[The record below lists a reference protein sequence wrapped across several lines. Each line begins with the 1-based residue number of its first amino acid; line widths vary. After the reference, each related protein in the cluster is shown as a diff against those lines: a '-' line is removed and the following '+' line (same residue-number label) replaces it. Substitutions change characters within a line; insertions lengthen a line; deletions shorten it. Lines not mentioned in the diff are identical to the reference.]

1 VLGLLSNQAVLRF
14 RDEID
19 MTQME
24 KKEEEKIIKENPHLQ
39 AYLDEIRS
47 KMERPIFYSKLPRDL
62 KEEKYPNVIYPT
74 KGSVFIHIFRTKDM
88 DGKEYHAIEPSLNEK
103 EKVKRDQILDLLY
116 EKAPFWQAVKTDDEI
131 KDAIHVLMDQLT
143 IVDER
148 STGIVKVAG
157 GKLRVTSVEK
167 KSIEYDITKNIIG
180 GGPLEPFMRDP
191 YLEDIHIITGE
202 NVYLIHK
209 VFEMIKTNIYIDKS
223 WANTFSQEFS
233 EKIGSPV
240 SEGQPIADGTLPDG
254 SRVNIIHSKDVSLK
268 GPTMTIRKFSETP
281 ISVTQ
286 LINWGTFD
294 TGIAAYLWLCLQY
307 GRSLFVCGETASGKT
322 TTANAIIP
330 FIPPEKKIFSV
341 ENTPEVQVPHAVW
354 QQLLTKSTGPK
365 EGHIELEDLLRAGLR
380 SRPDYIIPGETRGI
394 EGRVVFQAM
403 QTGHPVITTF
413 HAGSV
418 TKVIQ
423 RFTGHPINI
432 PKPFMDNLDVV
443 LIQMAVERKGKRIRR
458 VLSVDE
464 VEGYNKEVDGI
475 MSRKA
480 FEWNAVDDT
489 QTFKANRNSYI
500 LESRIAKMA
509 GLTDPMQIYE
519 EFDRRKHILQRMLEE
534 KIFDYYEVVQFIWT
548 FYREGEKALPISI

>member
-1 VLGLLSNQAVLRF
+1 
-14 RDEID
+14 
-19 MTQME
+19 MTKME

-39 AYLDEIRS
+39 KYLDDLQS
-47 KMERPIFYSKLPRDL
+47 KMERPTLYSKLPRDL
-62 KEEKYPNVIYPT
+62 REEKYPNLIYPT
-74 KGSVFIHIFRTKDM
+74 KGSVFVHIIRTKDM
-88 DGKEYHAIEPSLNEK
+88 EGKEYHAIEPSLDENG
-103 EKVKRDQILDLLY
+103 KVKRDQMLVLLY
-116 EKAPFWQAVKTDDEI
+116 EKTPSWKTVKTDDEI
-131 KDAIHVLMDQLT
+131 KEAIRALMDQLT
-143 IVDER
+143 IIDER
-148 STGIVKVAG
+148 SAGVVKLSG
-157 GKLRVTSVEK
+157 GKLRLTSVEK
-167 KSIEYDITKNIIG
+167 LNIEYDITKNIIG

-202 NVYLIHK
+202 NVHLIHK
-209 VFEMIKTNIYIDKS
+209 VFDMIKTNIFIDKA

-281 ISVTQ
+281 ISITQ

-294 TGIAAYLWLCLQY
+294 AGVGAYLWLCLQY

-464 VEGYNKEVDGI
+464 IEGYNKEVDGI

-489 QTFKANRNSYI
+489 HTFKANRNSFI

-509 GLTDPMQIYE
+509 GLTDVMQIYE
-519 EFDRRKHILQRMLEE
+519 EFDRRKHILERMVEE

-548 FYREGEKALPISI
+548 FYREGIKALPISI

>member
-1 VLGLLSNQAVLRF
+1 MTKM
-14 RDEID
+14 EI
-19 MTQME
+19 
-24 KKEEEKIIKENPHLQ
+24 KEEEKIIKENPHLQ
-39 AYLDEIRS
+39 KYLDEIKN
-47 KMERPIFYSKLPRDL
+47 KMERPIFYSKVPRDL
-62 KEEKYPNVIYPT
+62 RSEKYPNLIYPT
-74 KGSVFIHIFRTKDM
+74 KGAVFIHIFRTKDM
-88 DGKEYHAIEPSLNEK
+88 EGKEYHAIEPSLDEK
-103 EKVKRDQILDLLY
+103 QKVKRDQMLMLLY
-116 EKAPFWQAVKTDDEI
+116 EKTPHLNKVKTDDEI
-131 KDAIHVLMDQLT
+131 KSAIHELMDQLT
-143 IVDER
+143 IIDER
-148 STGIVKVAG
+148 STGDVKVTR

-167 KSIEYDITKNIIG
+167 MSIEYDITKNIIG

-202 NVYLIHK
+202 NVHLIHK

-281 ISVTQ
+281 TSVTQ

-294 TGIAAYLWLCLQY
+294 TGVAAYLWLCLQY

-365 EGHIELEDLLRAGLR
+365 EGHIELDDLLRAGLR

-432 PKPFMDNLDVV
+432 PKTFMDNLDVV

-464 VEGYNKEVDGI
+464 IEGYNKEVDGI

-489 QTFKANRNSYI
+489 HTFKANRNSFI

-509 GLTDPMQIYE
+509 GLIDPMQIYE
-519 EFDRRKHILQRMLEE
+519 EFDRRKHILDRMIEE

-548 FYREGEKALPISI
+548 FYREGEKALPISM

>member
-1 VLGLLSNQAVLRF
+1 MS
-14 RDEID
+14 E
-19 MTQME
+19 M
-24 KKEEEKIIKENPHLQ
+24 KKEEQVKLINENPHLKK
-39 AYLDEIRS
+39 YLNEIKEKVGEPVFYTELSRS
-47 KMERPIFYSKLPRDL
+47 L
-62 KEEKYPNVIYPT
+62 KEEKKPNVIYPT
-74 KGSVFIHIFRTKDM
+74 KGNVFIHIYKTEEM
-88 DGKEYHAIEPSLNEK
+88 DFTEYHSIEPVLSKEEK
-103 EKVKRDQILDLLY
+103 EKRDKILDMLF
-116 EKAPFWQAVKTDDEI
+116 EKAPYKTNVKTDEEITNAVRDFLDEI
-131 KDAIHVLMDQLT
+131 IGINKKGTEKSRFGKIKLT
-143 IVDER
+143 
-148 STGIVKVAG
+148 ST
-157 GKLRVTSVEK
+157 EK
-167 KSIEYDITKNIIG
+167 MKIEYDIIKEIIG
-180 GGPLEPFMRDP
+180 GGPLECFMRDP

-202 NVYLIHK
+202 NVHLIHK
-209 VFEMIKTNIYIDKS
+209 IFDMVKTNIYIDNR

-268 GPTMTIRKFSETP
+268 GPSMTVRKFSETP

-294 TGIAAYLWLCLQY
+294 TGVGAYLWLCLQY

-322 TTANAIIP
+322 TTANAILP
-330 FIPPEKKIFSV
+330 FIPPEKKIYSV
-341 ENTPEVQVPHAVW
+341 ENTPEVLAPHPVW

-365 EGHIELEDLLRAGLR
+365 ESHVDMEDLLRSGLR
-380 SRPDYIIPGETRGI
+380 SRPDYIIPGETRGV

-423 RFTGHPINI
+423 RFTGNPINV
-432 PKPFMDNLDVV
+432 PKTFMDNLDIV

-464 VEGYNKEVDGI
+464 IEGYNKEVDGI

-480 FEWNAVDDT
+480 FEWNAADDT
-489 QTFKANRNSYI
+489 HSFKANRNSYI
-500 LESRIAKMA
+500 LEQRIAKTA
-509 GLTDPMQIYE
+509 GFTDLSRIYQ
-519 EFDRRKHILQRMLEE
+519 EFDLRKRILQKMIEE
-534 KIFDYYEVVQFIWT
+534 KIFDYYTVLQYIWT
-548 FYREGEKALPISI
+548 FYKKGIEGLPIPI

>member
-1 VLGLLSNQAVLRF
+1 MG
-14 RDEID
+14 
-19 MTQME
+19 MTKME
-24 KKEEEKIIKENPHLQ
+24 KKEEEKIIKDNPHLQ
-39 AYLDEIRS
+39 MYLEEIS
-47 KMERPIFYSKLPRDL
+47 HKMESPVFYSKVPRDL
-62 KEEKYPNVIYPT
+62 KEEKYPNIIYPT

-88 DGKEYHAIEPSLNEK
+88 EGKEYHAIEPSLNEK
-103 EKVKRDQILDLLY
+103 EKRKRDQLLDLLY
-116 EKAPFWQAVKTDDEI
+116 EKVPFWKTVRTDDEL
-131 KDAIHVLMDQLT
+131 KEAIRVLMDKLT
-143 IVDER
+143 VLDER
-148 STGIVKVAG
+148 SAGAVKVTG
-157 GKLRVTSVEK
+157 GRLRMTSVEK

-202 NVYLIHK
+202 NVHLIHK
-209 VFEMIKTNIYIDKS
+209 VFDMIKTNVFIDKE

-286 LINWGTFD
+286 LMNWGTFD
-294 TGIAAYLWLCLQY
+294 AGVAAYLWLCLQY

-480 FEWNAVDDT
+480 FEWNPVDDT
-489 QTFKANRNSYI
+489 HAFKSNRNSYI
-500 LESRIAKMA
+500 LENRIAKMA
-509 GLTDPMQIYE
+509 GLTDPMKIYD
-519 EFDRRKHILQRMLEE
+519 EFDQRKHILERMLEE

>member
-1 VLGLLSNQAVLRF
+1 
-14 RDEID
+14 
-19 MTQME
+19 MTKME
-24 KKEEEKIIKENPHLQ
+24 KKEEEKIIHENPHLQ
-39 AYLDEIRS
+39 MYLDEIQK
-47 KMERPIFYSKLPRDL
+47 KMDRPVFYSKIPRDL
-62 KEEKYPNVIYPT
+62 KEEKYPNIIYPT
-74 KGSVFIHIFRTKDM
+74 KGAVFIHIFRTQAM
-88 DGKEYHAIEPSLNEK
+88 EGKEYHAIEPTLNEK
-103 EKVKRDQILDLLY
+103 EKLKRDQMLVLIY
-116 EKAPFWQAVKTDDEI
+116 EKAPFWKTVKTDDEL
-131 KDAIHVLMDQLT
+131 KEAIRTLMDQLT
-143 IVDER
+143 IIDER
-148 STGIVKVAG
+148 SAGIIKLAG

-202 NVYLIHK
+202 NVHLIHK
-209 VFEMIKTNIYIDKS
+209 VFEMIKTNIFIDKA

-294 TGIAAYLWLCLQY
+294 AGVAAYLWLCLQY

-322 TTANAIIP
+322 TTSNAIIP
-330 FIPPEKKIFSV
+330 FIPPHKKIFSV
-341 ENTPEVQVPHAVW
+341 ENTPEVQVPHEVW

-464 VEGYNKEVDGI
+464 IEGYNKEVDGI

-480 FEWNAVDDT
+480 FEWNPVDDT
-489 QTFKANRNSYI
+489 QSFKANRNSYI
-500 LESRIAKMA
+500 LESRIAKLA
-509 GLTDPMQIYE
+509 GLTDPMEIYD
-519 EFDRRKHILQRMLEE
+519 EFDRRKHIIERMVAE

-548 FYREGEKALPISI
+548 FYREGEKGLPISL

>member
-1 VLGLLSNQAVLRF
+1 
-14 RDEID
+14 
-19 MTQME
+19 
-24 KKEEEKIIKENPHLQ
+24 
-39 AYLDEIRS
+39 
-47 KMERPIFYSKLPRDL
+47 
-62 KEEKYPNVIYPT
+62 
-74 KGSVFIHIFRTKDM
+74 
-88 DGKEYHAIEPSLNEK
+88 
-103 EKVKRDQILDLLY
+103 
-116 EKAPFWQAVKTDDEI
+116 
-131 KDAIHVLMDQLT
+131 
-143 IVDER
+143 
-148 STGIVKVAG
+148 
-157 GKLRVTSVEK
+157 
-167 KSIEYDITKNIIG
+167 
-180 GGPLEPFMRDP
+180 
-191 YLEDIHIITGE
+191 
-202 NVYLIHK
+202 
-209 VFEMIKTNIYIDKS
+209 
-223 WANTFSQEFS
+223 
-233 EKIGSPV
+233 
-240 SEGQPIADGTLPDG
+240 
-254 SRVNIIHSKDVSLK
+254 
-268 GPTMTIRKFSETP
+268 MTIRKFSETP

-286 LINWGTFD
+286 LMNWGTFD
-294 TGIAAYLWLCLQY
+294 AGVAAYLWLCLQY

-480 FEWNAVDDT
+480 FEWNPVDDT
-489 QTFKANRNSYI
+489 HAFKANRNSYI
-500 LESRIAKMA
+500 LENRIAKMA
-509 GLTDPMQIYE
+509 GLTDPMKIYD
-519 EFDRRKHILQRMLEE
+519 EFDQRKHILERMVEE

>member
-1 VLGLLSNQAVLRF
+1 MG
-14 RDEID
+14 
-19 MTQME
+19 MTKME

-39 AYLDEIRS
+39 TYLNELRTKI
-47 KMERPIFYSKLPRDL
+47 ERPIFYSKLPRDL
-62 KEEKYPNVIYPT
+62 KEEKFPNLIYPT
-74 KGSVFIHIFRTKDM
+74 KGAVFIHIFQTKDM
-88 DGKEYHAIEPSLNEK
+88 EGKEYHAIEPSLNEK
-103 EKVKRDQILDLLY
+103 EKIKRDQILDLIY
-116 EKAPFWQAVKTDDEI
+116 EKAPFWKAVKTDDEL
-131 KDAIHVLMDQLT
+131 KEAIRALLDKFTV
-143 IVDER
+143 IDER
-148 STGIVKVAG
+148 STGIVKVTG
-157 GKLRVTSVEK
+157 GRLRVTSVEK
-167 KSIEYDITKNIIG
+167 KGIEYDITKNIIG
-180 GGPLEPFMRDP
+180 SGPLEPFMRDP

-202 NVYLIHK
+202 NVHLIHK
-209 VFEMIKTNIYIDKS
+209 VFDMIKTNIFIDKA

-286 LINWGTFD
+286 LMNWGTFD
-294 TGIAAYLWLCLQY
+294 AGVAAYLWLCLQY

-480 FEWNAVDDT
+480 FEWNPVDDT
-489 QTFKANRNSYI
+489 QVFKANRNSYI

-509 GLTDPMQIYE
+509 GLSDPMKIYD
-519 EFDRRKHILQRMLEE
+519 EFDKRKHILERMLEE

>member
-1 VLGLLSNQAVLRF
+1 
-14 RDEID
+14 
-19 MTQME
+19 ME
-24 KKEEEKIIKENPHLQ
+24 QKEEEKIIKENPHLQ
-39 AYLDEIRS
+39 KYLDDLQS
-47 KMERPIFYSKLPRDL
+47 KMERPTFYSKLPRDL
-62 KEEKYPNVIYPT
+62 RGEKYPNIIYPT
-74 KGSVFIHIFRTKDM
+74 KGSVFVHIFRTKDM
-88 DGKEYHAIEPSLNEK
+88 EGKEYHAIEPALDENG
-103 EKVKRDQILDLLY
+103 KVKRDQMLILLY
-116 EKAPFWQAVKTDDEI
+116 EKTPSWKTVKTDDEI
-131 KDAIHVLMDQLT
+131 KDAIRALMDQLT
-143 IVDER
+143 IIDER
-148 STGIVKVAG
+148 SAGVIKLSG
-157 GKLRVTSVEK
+157 GKLRLTSVEK
-167 KSIEYDITKNIIG
+167 LNIEYDITKNIIG

-202 NVYLIHK
+202 NVHLIHK
-209 VFEMIKTNIYIDKS
+209 VFEMIKTNIFIDKA

-294 TGIAAYLWLCLQY
+294 TGVAAYLWLCLQY

-432 PKPFMDNLDVV
+432 PKTFMDNLDVV

-489 QTFKANRNSYI
+489 HTFKANRNSYI

-509 GLTDPMQIYE
+509 GLTDPMQIYD
-519 EFDRRKHILQRMLEE
+519 EFDRRKHILDRMIEE

-548 FYREGEKALPISI
+548 FYREGIQSLPISI

>member
-1 VLGLLSNQAVLRF
+1 MTDEEVGKLLKDNVHLKKYVEEVKQKLGQPPQFFSTLS
-14 RDEID
+14 RD
-19 MTQME
+19 
-24 KKEEEKIIKENPHLQ
+24 IKEN
-39 AYLDEIRS
+39 
-47 KMERPIFYSKLPRDL
+47 
-62 KEEKYPNVIYPT
+62 KYPNLIYPT
-74 KGSVFIHIFRTKDM
+74 KGVVFIHLFRTQNM
-88 DGKEYHAIEPSLNEK
+88 NEVEYHAVEPLLTKSELEK
-103 EKVKRDQILDLLY
+103 QKIIMEKLY
-116 EKAPFWQAVKTDDEI
+116 ERAYKRADVVTDDEI
-131 KDAIHVLMDQLT
+131 REAVKQLLNE
-143 IVDER
+143 IVVIDER
-148 STGIVKVAG
+148 ISEDEEEGKKVKKSTGKIKVTQNQRM
-157 GKLRVTSVEK
+157 K
-167 KSIEYDITKNIIG
+167 IEYSIIKDIIG

-191 YLEDIHIITGE
+191 YIEDIHIITGE

-209 VFEMIKTNIYIDKS
+209 IFDMVQTNIFIDPK
-223 WANTFSQEFS
+223 WASTFSQEFS

-254 SRVNIIHSKDVSLK
+254 SRVNIIHSQDVSLK
-268 GPTMTIRKFSETP
+268 GPTMTVRKFSETP

-286 LINWGTFD
+286 LINWGTFSS
-294 TGIAAYLWLCLQY
+294 GIAAYLWLCLQY

-330 FIPPEKKIFSV
+330 FIPPDKKIFSV
-341 ENTPEVQVPHAVW
+341 ENTPEVIAPHEVW
-354 QQLLTKSTGPK
+354 QQLITKSTGPK
-365 EGHIELEDLLRAGLR
+365 EGHIELEDLLKAGLR

-432 PKPFMDNLDVV
+432 PKTFMDNLDLV

-464 VEGYNKEVDGI
+464 IEGYNKEVDGI

-480 FEWNAVDDT
+480 FEWNAVDDSHM
-489 QTFKANRNSYI
+489 FKANRNSFV
-500 LESRIAKMA
+500 LEQRCAKNA
-509 GLTDPMQIYE
+509 GFDDLTKIYD
-519 EFDRRKHILQRMLEE
+519 EFDRRKYIIDRMVEE

-548 FYREGEKALPISI
+548 FYREGEKGLPIEL

>member
-1 VLGLLSNQAVLRF
+1 
-14 RDEID
+14 
-19 MTQME
+19 ME
-24 KKEEEKIIKENPHLQ
+24 KKEEDKIIKENPHLQ
-39 AYLDEIRS
+39 KYLDELQS
-47 KMERPIFYSKLPRDL
+47 KMERPTFYSKLPRDL
-62 KEEKYPNVIYPT
+62 RGEKYPNLIYPT
-74 KGSVFIHIFRTKDM
+74 KGSVFVHIIRTKDM
-88 DGKEYHAIEPSLNEK
+88 EGKEYHAIEPSLDENG
-103 EKVKRDQILDLLY
+103 KVKRDQMLVLLY
-116 EKAPFWQAVKTDDEI
+116 EKTPSLKTVKTDDEI
-131 KDAIHVLMDQLT
+131 KEAIGALMDQLT
-143 IVDER
+143 ITDER
-148 STGIVKVAG
+148 SAGVVKLSG
-157 GKLRVTSVEK
+157 GKLRLTSVEK
-167 KSIEYDITKNIIG
+167 LNIEYDITKNIIG

-202 NVYLIHK
+202 NVHLIHK
-209 VFEMIKTNIYIDKS
+209 VFEMIKTNIFIDKA

-281 ISVTQ
+281 TSVTQ

-294 TGIAAYLWLCLQY
+294 TGVAAYLWLCLQY

-365 EGHIELEDLLRAGLR
+365 EGHIELDDLLRAGLR

-432 PKPFMDNLDVV
+432 PKTFMDNLDVV

-464 VEGYNKEVDGI
+464 IEGYNKQVDGI

-489 QTFKANRNSYI
+489 HTFKANRNSYI

-519 EFDRRKHILQRMLEE
+519 EFDRRKHILDRMIEE

>member
-1 VLGLLSNQAVLRF
+1 
-14 RDEID
+14 
-19 MTQME
+19 MTKME

-39 AYLDEIRS
+39 MYLDEIRN
-47 KMERPIFYSKLPRDL
+47 KMESPIFYSKLPRDL
-62 KEEKYPNVIYPT
+62 KEEKYPNIIYPT

-88 DGKEYHAIEPSLNEK
+88 EEKEYHAIEPSLNEK
-103 EKVKRDQILDLLY
+103 EKIKRDQLLDLIY
-116 EKAPFWQAVKTDDEI
+116 ERAPFWKSVKTDNEI
-131 KDAIHVLMDQLT
+131 KEAIRALMDKLT
-143 IVDER
+143 IIDER
-148 STGIVKVAG
+148 STGVAKVTG
-157 GKLRVTSVEK
+157 GKLRMTSVEK

-202 NVYLIHK
+202 NVHLIHK
-209 VFEMIKTNIYIDKS
+209 VFEMIKTNIFIDKA

-286 LINWGTFD
+286 LMNWGTFD
-294 TGIAAYLWLCLQY
+294 AGVAAYLWLCLQY

-464 VEGYNKEVDGI
+464 IEGYNKEVDGI

-489 QTFKANRNSYI
+489 QSFKANRNSYI
-500 LESRIAKMA
+500 LENRIAKMA
-509 GLTDPMQIYE
+509 GLTDPMKIYE
-519 EFDRRKHILQRMLEE
+519 EFDRRKHILERMLEE

>member
-1 VLGLLSNQAVLRF
+1 
-14 RDEID
+14 
-19 MTQME
+19 ME
-24 KKEEEKIIKENPHLQ
+24 KKEEEKIITENPHLQ
-39 AYLDEIRS
+39 NYLNELRS
-47 KMERPIFYSKLPRDL
+47 KMERPVFYSKLPRDL

-88 DGKEYHAIEPSLNEK
+88 EGKEYHAIEPILDEK
-103 EKVKRDQILDLLY
+103 EKVKRDQMLDLLY
-116 EKAPFWQAVKTDDEI
+116 EKAPSWKTVKTDDEI
-131 KDAIHVLMDQLT
+131 KDAIRALMDQYT

-148 STGIVKVAG
+148 SAGLAKVSG

-167 KSIEYDITKNIIG
+167 KNIEYDITKNIIG

-202 NVYLIHK
+202 NVHLIHK
-209 VFEMIKTNIYIDKS
+209 VFDMIKTNIFIDKS

-281 ISVTQ
+281 ISITQ
-286 LINWGTFD
+286 LMNWGTFD
-294 TGIAAYLWLCLQY
+294 AGVGAYLWLCLQY

-480 FEWNAVDDT
+480 FEWNPVDDT
-489 QTFKANRNSYI
+489 QTFKANRNSFI
-500 LESRIAKMA
+500 LENRIAKMA
-509 GLTDPMQIYE
+509 GLTDVMQIYD
-519 EFDRRKHILQRMLEE
+519 EFDRRKHILERMVEE

-548 FYREGEKALPISI
+548 FYREGIKALPISI

>member
-1 VLGLLSNQAVLRF
+1 
-14 RDEID
+14 
-19 MTQME
+19 ME

-39 AYLDEIRS
+39 MYLDEIRN
-47 KMERPIFYSKLPRDL
+47 KLERPSFYSKLPRDL
-62 KEEKYPNVIYPT
+62 KEEKYPNIIYPT
-74 KGSVFIHIFRTKDM
+74 KGSVFIHIFRAKDM
-88 DGKEYHAIEPSLNEK
+88 EEKEYHAIEPSLNEK
-103 EKVKRDQILDLLY
+103 EKIKRDQVLDLIY
-116 EKAPFWQAVKTDDEI
+116 EKAPFWKAVKTDDEL
-131 KDAIHVLMDQLT
+131 KEAIRTLLDQLT
-143 IVDER
+143 VIDER
-148 STGIVKVAG
+148 SSGIVKVTG
-157 GKLRVTSVEK
+157 GKLRVTSAEK

-180 GGPLEPFMRDP
+180 SGPLEPFMRDP

-202 NVYLIHK
+202 NVHLIHK
-209 VFEMIKTNIYIDKS
+209 VFDMIKTNIFIDKA

-286 LINWGTFD
+286 LMNWGTFD
-294 TGIAAYLWLCLQY
+294 AGVAAYLWLCLQY

-464 VEGYNKEVDGI
+464 IEGYNKEVDGI

-489 QTFKANRNSYI
+489 HSFKANRNSYI

-509 GLTDPMQIYE
+509 GLTDPMKIYD
-519 EFDRRKHILQRMLEE
+519 EFDRRKHILERMLEE

>member
-1 VLGLLSNQAVLRF
+1 
-14 RDEID
+14 
-19 MTQME
+19 ME

-39 AYLDEIRS
+39 KYLDELQS
-47 KMERPIFYSKLPRDL
+47 KMDRPIFYSKLPRDL
-62 KEEKYPNVIYPT
+62 RGEKYPNLIYPT
-74 KGSVFIHIFRTKDM
+74 KGSVFVHIIRTKDM
-88 DGKEYHAIEPSLNEK
+88 EGKEYHAIEPSLDENG
-103 EKVKRDQILDLLY
+103 KVKRDQMLVLLY
-116 EKAPFWQAVKTDDEI
+116 EKTPSLKTVKTDDEI
-131 KDAIHVLMDQLT
+131 KEAIRALMDQLT
-143 IVDER
+143 IIDER
-148 STGIVKVAG
+148 SAGVVKLSG
-157 GKLRVTSVEK
+157 GKLRLTSIEK
-167 KSIEYDITKNIIG
+167 LNIEYDITKNIIG

-202 NVYLIHK
+202 NVHLIHK
-209 VFEMIKTNIYIDKS
+209 VFEMIKTNIFIDKA

-254 SRVNIIHSKDVSLK
+254 SRVNIIHSKDISLK

-281 ISVTQ
+281 TSVTQ

-294 TGIAAYLWLCLQY
+294 TGVAAYLWLCLQY

-464 VEGYNKEVDGI
+464 VEGYNKQVDGI

-489 QTFKANRNSYI
+489 HTFKANRNSYI

-519 EFDRRKHILQRMLEE
+519 EFDRRKHILDRMIEE

-548 FYREGEKALPISI
+548 FYREGIESLPISI